1 MKSVGQFCGVESQ
14 NAPKGR
20 RSSTQLINAR
30 AFRVAVIAA
39 LLSIAAIPQANAII
53 LIVVLTQLDL
63 FEVEGLTF
71 TSYATSQQPVQL
83 RITDTAD
90 GFTGS
95 VELRGQAQRS
105 GDLNLLAVSVADPR
119 QQIRLEMDTRPLPG
133 PPREG
138 ITTLE
143 SRPMP
148 IEPPRVIDR
157 ALLPFAD
164 PLGFAFRFIDQRT
177 DPETGGIL
185 SDYRLEQIGPV
196 PEPSSAL
203 LAALGFCLR
212 SRLAHSRRGRASGAG
227 RAAELK
233 DAAAPNSVPNFRTSR
248 LLLAQV
254 VCHAHRS
261 SASRTECPDARTS
274 PRTRAQIVWTPAQTL
289 RIVAQSQG

>member
-1 MKSVGQFCGVESQ
+1 MKPIEQSCVGESQ
-14 NAPKGR
+14 SAPKGR
-20 RSSTQLINAR
+20 RSSAQLIGAR
-30 AFRVAVIAA
+30 PIRVAVFAA
-39 LLSIAAIPQANAII
+39 FLLIAAIPRASAII
-53 LIVVLTQLDL
+53 LIVVLTQLEL
-63 FEVEGLTF
+63 FEIEGLTF

-83 RITDTAD
+83 RITDTVD

-95 VELRGQAQRS
+95 VELRGQTERS

-148 IEPPRVIDR
+148 IEPPRVTDR

-203 LAALGFCLR
+203 LAALGICFC
-212 SRLAHSRRGRASGAG
+212 SRRAHSRRGCA
-227 RAAELK
+227 
-233 DAAAPNSVPNFRTSR
+233 
-248 LLLAQV
+248 LLAHPPVLQADRHLTIQEV
-254 VCHAHRS
+254 N
-261 SASRTECPDARTS
+261 
-274 PRTRAQIVWTPAQTL
+274 
-289 RIVAQSQG
+289 